1 MMKKVILLGLILVSF
16 VGNSQNKDDNDIVY
30 IFINVDK
37 IPEYSDGGLDGL
49 RKHISKS
56 FRQPKMDEDKNID
69 IVGEIIAE
77 FIVEIDG
84 SVSNIKVNKDLGYG
98 TGDEVV
104 RILKRMKKWTPAIKE
119 NKYVRYKYIFPIN
132 INISNYYKN
141 RY

>member
-1 MMKKVILLGLILVSF
+1 MKKVILLGLILVSF